1 MGTDTETKLIELF
14 TRKLDSITLVFEKER
29 KKQKELINRM
39 ILGFLT
45 FVIGISF
52 YSGIVIHKLNSL
64 EQNHYEVATKVEIL
78 YMVALKKGDIT
89 LDMMGA
95 EILTRS
101 GNKKD
106 KK

>member
-1 MGTDTETKLIELF
+1 MSEENKTEIVQLF
-14 TRKLDSITLVFEKER
+14 TEKLDIITQTFEEER
-29 KKQKELINRM
+29 NKQKDLINKM

-64 EQNHYEVATKVEIL
+64 EANHYEVSTKVEIL

-89 LDMMGA
+89 LDMMGQ

-101 GNKKD
+101 GNKK
-106 KK
+106 KKE